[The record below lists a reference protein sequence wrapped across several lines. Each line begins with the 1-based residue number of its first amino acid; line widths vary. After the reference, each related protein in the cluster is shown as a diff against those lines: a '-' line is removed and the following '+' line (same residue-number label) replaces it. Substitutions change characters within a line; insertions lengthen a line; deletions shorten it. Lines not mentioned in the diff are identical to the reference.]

1 MDGVSHRHDGGLA
14 VLSHTTNSAAQGER
28 PSIGGCRLAES
39 ERASAHAV
47 TSVVANDRAANR
59 REERRLLLRSTVQVT
74 RAPATSL
81 CTDFSRSPARRY
93 QHGGEPMDDLVQIA
107 SLGLLKAIDRFDPS
121 RETTLSTFATPTILG
136 ELKRYFRDH
145 GWAVHVPRSLKE
157 RAARLEEATEALWGE
172 LGRPP
177 TLTEIAR
184 ASDAT
189 PDQVLE
195 AGQVASAYCAIA
207 LDIYEH
213 ESEGISPAE
222 RLGIEDPG
230 FTTAEQAATL
240 EPLMSSLN
248 ERQQEVLRL
257 RFGEDLVHSEIGWRI
272 GVSAMH
278 ASRLIKQSLAI
289 MQKTASRQEQARSAS
304 RA

>member
-1 MDGVSHRHDGGLA
+1 MASRIATMVGLRCSLTQPIA
-14 VLSHTTNSAAQGER
+14 L
-28 PSIGGCRLAES
+28 P
-39 ERASAHAV
+39 RASA
-47 TSVVANDRAANR
+47 
-59 REERRLLLRSTVQVT
+59 LRSATAGSPSPNAQAPALSRQSWRTTEPRTAGRSDDCCCAPTVQVT

-107 SLGLLKAIDRFDPS
+107 SLALLKAIDRFDPS

-157 RAARLEEATEALWGE
+157 RAARVEEATEALWGE